1 MSPSGLVAVTVNGSA
16 SAALTYWPG
25 DEIETVG
32 AWLSRFT
39 VTGVEARELPALS
52 VATARTSYAPSAS
65 GVVFQSDGV
74 DVQLPAPLGEYWN
87 AIEGDGR
94 RRAETRVAG
103 RVGRRRVEG
112 AAGVVGDADGEA
124 GGGEGGGRA
133 GRGDGARA
141 GGVRVELDRRAGLR
155 RAR

>member
-16 SAALTYWPG
+16 SAALTYCPG

-52 VATARTSYAPSAS
+52 VATARTSYGPSAS

-74 DVQLPAPLGEYWN
+74 GVQLPAPLGEYWN
-87 AIEGDGR
+87 AIDGDGSIASVAV
-94 RRAETRVAG
+94 AERVTVLLRCAPF
-103 RVGRRRVEG
+103 
-112 AAGVVGDADGEA
+112 
-124 GGGEGGGRA
+124 
-133 GRGDGARA
+133 
-141 GGVRVELDRRAGLR
+141 AGLV
-155 RAR
+155 